1 MKILHLIQAGRRRR
15 HFPAFTLVEMMI
27 ATGIFLFIFVGVVVG
42 IQIFALRVYTL
53 GATKLTATQGSRKLM
68 DQIRDEIRQAKLLQV
83 GNCDNSGNN
92 FFGAITGSNAAI
104 GNAIQIYS
112 TTNTASAGV
121 GAAYSIYFLQTNN
134 FASGTSNSLIWYS
147 VTATTSNSIDM
158 ADYITNLD
166 VFSAV
171 ELVQMSPGVYDYQTI
186 SNDTKNNQAYAIKLQ
201 FSQWEYP
208 IAVIS
213 TNGGYN
219 AYDYYQLRTVVCRRA
234 LD

>member
-1 MKILHLIQAGRRRR
+1 MKISHFMRAGRRRS
-15 HFPAFTLVEMMI
+15 HSPAFTLVEMVV
-27 ATGIFLFIFVGVVVG
+27 ATGIFLMIFVGVVVA

-53 GATKLTATQGSRKLM
+53 GATKLTATESSRKLL

-83 GNCDNSGNN
+83 GSCDNSGAN
-92 FFGAITGSNAAI
+92 FFSAITGSNAAV
-104 GNAIQIYS
+104 GNAIQIFS
-112 TTNTASAGV
+112 TTNTGA

-134 FASGTSNSLIWYS
+134 FSAGSSNSLIWYS
-147 VTATTSNSIDM
+147 VTASSSNSYDM

-171 ELVQMSPGVYDYQTI
+171 ELVQMSPGVYNYQTI
-186 SNDTKNNQAYAIKLQ
+186 SNDTKNNQAYAIKLE

-208 IAVIS
+208 IAIIS

-219 AYDYYQLRTVVCRRA
+219 AYDYYKLRTVVCRRA